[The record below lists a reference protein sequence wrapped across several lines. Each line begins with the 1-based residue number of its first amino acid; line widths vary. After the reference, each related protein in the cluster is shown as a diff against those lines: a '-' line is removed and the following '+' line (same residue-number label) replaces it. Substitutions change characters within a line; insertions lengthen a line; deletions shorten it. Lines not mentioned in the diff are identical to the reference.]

1 MVDAAALVACVLL
14 AGLAVFQVALAAG
27 APLGAFAWGGSHRVL
42 PTRLRVGSAVSVV
55 IYALFAAFVVDKAG
69 LLSLVP
75 GEDLVQVGMWVISG
89 YLVLGIVVNGIS
101 RSRPERMVMT
111 PVTAV
116 LAACFV
122 YVALQ

>member
-55 IYALFAAFVVDKAG
+55 IYALFAAFVLDKAG

-75 GEDLVQVGMWVISG
+75 GGDLVQVGMWLISG